1 MSYSEFVCE
10 DRRLVILRV
19 LAESPEYTSNEYVLN
34 DALKNY
40 GHAIGFDRLRQDL
53 AWLAEQGLLLLR
65 QLPEIQVVTITT
77 RGNDVAY
84 GRSIV
89 PGVKRP
95 KPSVG

>member
-1 MSYSEFVCE
+1 MSFADYQTE

-34 DALKNY
+34 DALKTY
-40 GHAIGFDRLRQDL
+40 GHAVSFDRLRQDI
-53 AWLAEQGLLLLR
+53 AWLSEQGFLLLR
-65 QLPEIQVVTITT
+65 QLPQIQVVTITT

-84 GRSIV
+84 GRSVV

-95 KPSVG
+95 QPSVG